1 MPLTGHWV
9 GSYRHDEGEKRLP
22 RASLVLLSKFQPVLQ
37 WTKHCDNVLY
47 QGLVEILIPDVL
59 RPIPSESCWLCPF
72 PEGTLPTLTRTS
84 ILHRCLDPS
93 NPELCQEPREL
104 AHPCHGEHP

>member
-1 MPLTGHWV
+1 M
-9 GSYRHDEGEKRLP
+9 
-22 RASLVLLSKFQPVLQ
+22 LLSKFQPVLQ
-37 WTKHCDNVLY
+37 WTKRCDNVLY

-59 RPIPSESCWLCPF
+59 RPIPSECRCLCSS
-72 PEGTLPTLTRTS
+72 PEGSPPTLTSTR

-104 AHPCHGEHP
+104 AHARHGEHP

>member
-1 MPLTGHWV
+1 MWGLHMPLTGGWA
-9 GSYRHDEGEKRLP
+9 GSYRHDEAEKRLP

-59 RPIPSESCWLCPF
+59 RPIPSECWWQPRSLEVTP
-72 PEGTLPTLTRTS
+72 LPCS
-84 ILHRCLDPS
+84 P
-93 NPELCQEPREL
+93 
-104 AHPCHGEHP
+104 

>member
-1 MPLTGHWV
+1 MQGLHMPLTRAWV
-9 GSYRHDEGEKRLP
+9 GSYRHDEAEKRLP

-59 RPIPSESCWLCPF
+59 RPIPSECWRQSPS
-72 PEGTLPTLTRTS
+72 PEGTTLP
-84 ILHRCLDPS
+84 
-93 NPELCQEPREL
+93 
-104 AHPCHGEHP
+104 HPPCPDQYCHLPQVP

>member
-1 MPLTGHWV
+1 MWGLHMPLTGGWV
-9 GSYRHDEGEKRLP
+9 GSYRHDEAEKRLP

-59 RPIPSESCWLCPF
+59 RPIPSECWWQAP
-72 PEGTLPTLTRTS
+72 PQGTRGHPLP
-84 ILHRCLDPS
+84 CLP
-93 NPELCQEPREL
+93 
-104 AHPCHGEHP
+104 